1 MIIEET
7 GIVLRAKPY
16 QERDK
21 LVHILTEH
29 HGKITGI
36 AKGAVHSRRFGGS
49 FDLFNCIQ
57 FSYVDKPG
65 RDLVRIDEATIKRDF
80 SGLRVNLE
88 RISAAGY
95 FTDLCFR
102 LTEDRMPSREL
113 FVLMAHYLY
122 LLESADV
129 TMEMVRSFEVKLL
142 DRLGYAP
149 VMHQCVLCNES
160 LQQNLE
166 SQRIRNF
173 AISIDLGG
181 VICANCSPP
190 STAKQL
196 DRDAVLWLNV
206 VRNTPVQQIPSLSFT
221 FPALL
226 RGASFLKEFLR
237 YHCPGL
243 DFYGFQSHDLLESLL
258 REQPAPK
265 TKASEDL
272 AVIPNNQLDPKAQS
286 TADSKLSAT

>member
-16 QERDK
+16 NERDR

-36 AKGAVHSRRFGGS
+36 AKGAIHSRRFGGA

-57 FSYVDKPG
+57 FRYVEKQG
-65 RDLVRIDEATIKRDF
+65 RDLVRIDEASIKRDF
-80 SGLRVNLE
+80 SGLRANLE

-113 FVLMAHYLY
+113 FVLMAHYLF

-129 TMEMVRSFEVKLL
+129 TMELVRSFEVKLL

-149 VMHQCVLCNES
+149 VMHQCVCCGASIQADLEKHS
-160 LQQNLE
+160 L
-166 SQRIRNF
+166 RDF
-173 AISIDLGG
+173 TISIDMGG
-181 VICANCSPP
+181 VVCSDCPP
-190 STAKQL
+190 PPAAKRL
-196 DRDAVLWLNV
+196 DRDSVLWLNV
-206 VRNTPVQQIPSLSFT
+206 VRTTPVQQVPRLSFT

-226 RGASFLKEFLR
+226 KGAGFLKEFLR

-258 REQPAPK
+258 REAASNSAPK
-265 TKASEDL
+265 PNSL
-272 AVIPNNQLDPKAQS
+272 PPVNHPPHNSAVHS
-286 TADSKLSAT
+286 